1 MAKSQWG
8 QLYLTFRLTFI
19 GLYDYQAQN
28 PSANPTVSY
37 NLSSLPPL
45 LTNILYNLRYDQ
57 GYDNMRPEI
66 SEFKNHAF
74 EN

>member
-8 QLYLTFRLTFI
+8 QLYLTFCLTFI

-45 LTNILYNLRYDQ
+45 LTNILYNLRYD
-57 GYDNMRPEI
+57 NMRPEI
-66 SEFKNHAF
+66 SGFKNNAF

>member
-45 LTNILYNLRYDQ
+45 LTIIL
-57 GYDNMRPEI
+57 MRPEI